1 MLVVTT
7 TGYIVSVLGPYL
19 ADSKN
24 SDANIP
30 NHMIRS
36 NAEQM
41 KEWVRE
47 GDIFVVDRGFRDSGE
62 ILNDLGITMEMPTFP
77 PKGATQLQT
86 KDANCSRLV
95 TKVIKT

>member
-62 ILNDLGITMEMPTFP
+62 IQNDLGITMEMPTFP
-77 PKGATQLQT
+77 PKGPRSCRPKMPIAQGL
-86 KDANCSRLV
+86 
-95 TKVIKT
+95 

>member
-24 SDANIP
+24 SDANFL

-47 GDIFVVDRGFRDSGE
+47 GDILRCGQG
-62 ILNDLGITMEMPTFP
+62 LG
-77 PKGATQLQT
+77 
-86 KDANCSRLV
+86 
-95 TKVIKT
+95 